1 MTTKSEKPQTARTE
15 AEELAAQSPATDTD
29 TLRKE
34 LAEQKDLYLRQ
45 AADFDNFKRR
55 SREESAA
62 RAAAQKESF
71 MKELLP
77 VIDNLERALASGAV
91 ADVSPLHEGVKMTL
105 QQLHLLLRQHGVEP
119 EESLGQVFDAHRHE
133 AISQNHDPAQPAHSI
148 LKVFQRGYRK
158 SGQVFRP
165 AKVIVNKVD
174 EHEPGHPKTVHHAR

>member
-1 MTTKSEKPQTARTE
+1 MKTKSENQRPTGTE
-15 AEELAAQSPATDTD
+15 ADVFTTESSATDAD

-34 LAEQKDLYLRQ
+34 LAGQKDLYLRQ
-45 AADFDNFKRR
+45 AADFENFRR
-55 SREESAA
+55 RNREESAA
-62 RAAAQKESF
+62 CAAAQKESF

-91 ADVSPLHEGVKMTL
+91 ADLSPLHEGVKMTL
-105 QQLHLLLRQHGVEP
+105 QQLHLLLRLHGVES
-119 EESLGQVFDAHRHE
+119 EESLGQIFDAHRHE
-133 AISQNHDPAQPAHSI
+133 AISEEQAPAHPAHSI

-174 EHEPGHPKTVHHAR
+174 GHEPGNPKTVHHAR

>member
-1 MTTKSEKPQTARTE
+1 MTTKSENPQPAGTE
-15 AEELAAQSPATDTD
+15 ADVRTAQSPATDAS

-34 LAEQKDLYLRQ
+34 LAGQKDLYLRQ
-45 AADFDNFKRR
+45 AADFENFKRR

-77 VIDNLERALASGAV
+77 VIDNLERALALCAT

-133 AISQNHDPAQPAHSI
+133 AISQNHEPAQPAHSI

-165 AKVIVNKVD
+165 AKVMVNKVD
-174 EHEPGHPKTVHHAR
+174 EHDPGHPRTVHHAR

>member
-1 MTTKSEKPQTARTE
+1 
-15 AEELAAQSPATDTD
+15 
-29 TLRKE
+29 
-34 LAEQKDLYLRQ
+34 
-45 AADFDNFKRR
+45 
-55 SREESAA
+55 
-62 RAAAQKESF
+62 

-105 QQLHLLLRQHGVEP
+105 QQLHLLLRQHGVES
-119 EESLGQVFDAHRHE
+119 EESLGQAFDAHRHE
-133 AISQNHDPAQPAHSI
+133 AISQEHAPAQPAHSI

-174 EHEPGHPKTVHHAR
+174 EREPGHPKTVHHAR

>member
-1 MTTKSEKPQTARTE
+1 MTTKSENPQPVGTE
-15 AEELAAQSPATDTD
+15 AVPAQSPATDAEA
-29 TLRKE
+29 LRKE
-34 LAEQKDLYLRQ
+34 LAGQKDLYLRQ

-62 RAAAQKESF
+62 RAVAQKESF

-77 VIDNLERALASGAV
+77 VIDNLERALAAGAA

-105 QQLHLLLRQHGVEP
+105 QQLHLLLREHGVEP
-119 EESLGQVFDAHRHE
+119 EESLGLVFDAHRHE
-133 AISQNHDPAQPAHSI
+133 AISQNHEPAQPTHAI

-165 AKVIVNKVD
+165 AKVMINKVD
-174 EHEPGHPKTVHHAR
+174 EHDPGNPRTVHHAR